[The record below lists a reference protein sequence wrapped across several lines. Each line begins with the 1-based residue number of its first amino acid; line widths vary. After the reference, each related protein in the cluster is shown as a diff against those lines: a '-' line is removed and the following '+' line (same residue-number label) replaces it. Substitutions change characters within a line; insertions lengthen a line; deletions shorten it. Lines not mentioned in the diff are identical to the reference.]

1 MGVITK
7 IKATQ
12 LAKTSQKAV
21 YSLLSTLLTATLV
34 ISASLFL
41 YGTFY
46 YAYMPKEVHESG
58 VNFEFTPCEDPPAM
72 CSFPKATIDTRR
84 QKLMTGQ
91 PYSINML
98 LEVPDSP
105 NNHAMGM
112 FMSCINMRTAEGKT
126 IREVCK
132 SNILEYRSPLLRV
145 LETLVFSPLLLTS
158 TSTQRQWISINYFR
172 EFMDDP
178 HSPATHIDLEIRSRH
193 VHVYSATLQVHAE
206 FTGLRAIMYHHPWFS
221 TLMGVSSNIF
231 ILSVIILISW
241 ARFIAPEVSEV
252 SSGEEEHKDGG
263 DKDEQE
269 LVEDAPDSS
278 QLRFCCSWL
287 GISSLRSL
295 STGRAQRV
303 LQLHPQCPYA
313 HPAHRRGQ
321 RCIPGLLHGL
331 PWRWKKQHLP
341 PQPLLLRD
349 GLHDH
354 RRSRLCCP
362 LLRLR
367 GRCGCWDLQVRQ
379 GCPGQLQGG

>member
-58 VNFEFTPCEDPPAM
+58 VNFEFTPCEDTPAM

-132 SNILEYRSPLLRV
+132 SNILEYRSDLLRV
-145 LETLVFSPLLLTS
+145 LETFVFSPLLLTS
-158 TSTQRQWISINYFR
+158 TTTQRQWISINYFR

-206 FTGLRAIMYHHPWFS
+206 FTGLRAIIYHHPWLS

-252 SSGEEEHKDGG
+252 SSGEEEHEDGG
-263 DKDEQE
+263 DKDEAQE
-269 LVEDAPDSS
+269 LVEDGPATTEETKETIAASETSDTVGKPKSS
-278 QLRFCCSWL
+278 GLVEKLAKLLLILPNFVFAVL
-287 GISSLRSL
+287 GLALVLSGAYLQIAHKESFNFIENVPTPILLIAVGSSGFL
-295 STGRAQRV
+295 V
-303 LQLHPQCPYA
+303 
-313 HPAHRRGQ
+313 
-321 RCIPGLLHGL
+321 
-331 PWRWKKQHLP
+331 WHLP
-341 PQPLLLRD
+341 PQLLLHRD
-349 GLHDH
+349 GL
-354 RRSRLCCP
+354 
-362 LLRLR
+362 
-367 GRCGCWDLQVRQ
+367 
-379 GCPGQLQGG
+379 

>member
-1 MGVITK
+1 MGVNFCASIETQFAMCNPKAADGGVLGLARVHLDQVKESLQDLAGITK

-46 YAYMPKEVHESG
+46 YAYMPKEVHESA

-132 SNILEYRSPLLRV
+132 SNILEYRSPLLPV
-145 LETLVFSPLLLTS
+145 VADQHEHAAPVDQYQLLQGVHGRS
-158 TSTQRQWISINYFR
+158 SQ
-172 EFMDDP
+172 P
-178 HSPATHIDLEIRSRH
+178 GHTHRPRNQIPPRSRLLCDPASTRGVHRSSRHH
-193 VHVYSATLQVHAE
+193 VPPPLVIHPHGSLLQH
-206 FTGLRAIMYHHPWFS
+206 
-221 TLMGVSSNIF
+221 
-231 ILSVIILISW
+231 
-241 ARFIAPEVSEV
+241 
-252 SSGEEEHKDGG
+252 
-263 DKDEQE
+263 
-269 LVEDAPDSS
+269 
-278 QLRFCCSWL
+278 
-287 GISSLRSL
+287 
-295 STGRAQRV
+295 
-303 LQLHPQCPYA
+303 LHPQRH
-313 HPAHRRGQ
+313 HPHLLGKVHR
-321 RCIPGLLHGL
+321 
-331 PWRWKKQHLP
+331 
-341 PQPLLLRD
+341 
-349 GLHDH
+349 
-354 RRSRLCCP
+354 S
-362 LLRLR
+362 
-367 GRCGCWDLQVRQ
+367 
-379 GCPGQLQGG
+379 